1 MFDLSAGATRPSGAG
16 GARGTDLASAV
27 VPGSAMGAG
36 AALHSGH
43 DSLPDAL
50 RAHSRHRPDRPAFT
64 WLSDLARPT
73 ERLTYAELDDAAA
86 RIGAR
91 LEATTAPGDRVLL
104 VHPPGLGFVT
114 AFLGCLYT
122 GRVPVPVY
130 PVLESETGART
141 VGRIV
146 ADSGATLVWTSDE
159 TMAELAGRVLG
170 VPADWRPA
178 AQPLAEPVPVDPD
191 APAFL
196 QYTSGSTGAP
206 KGVVVTH
213 RGLVAN
219 LRSIAH
225 AFDHDE
231 TSVVLSWL
239 PAYHDMGLIG
249 NLLHPVYAGIPAY
262 LAAPKDFVR
271 SPVAWLR
278 AIGELGVTTSGAPNF
293 AYDLVIRSLER
304 APADGLDLSGWR
316 KAYSGAEPV
325 RAATLDRFAELLAPA
340 GFRREAFIPCYGLAE
355 ATLLVT
361 AVPPGTGARTRT
373 SADGTEVVS
382 CGVPYGCAVTVVDGD
397 APVPDGEVG
406 EILVSGPSVAA
417 GYWGRPDPSGAVFGA
432 TVAGLPGSWLR
443 TGDLGFLV
451 GGELHVTGRVKDMIV
466 IRGRNLYPQ
475 DLERVATESV
485 PALRVGGVVA
495 FADPAGRGV
504 VIVGEARGR
513 GLGPDDRRRLAV
525 GITAAFGV
533 ALIDLVGVRSGTVP
547 RTTSGKLRRGETAR
561 RYQDGD
567 YGTRDARIG
576 SADTEVGPAATE
588 GPVPAGLARR
598 PSPPRVRQV
607 VETALGTPIPL
618 DAEPLVSYGMDSL
631 NALHVAELVFRE
643 FGVDVPVR
651 DLLEGLSL
659 ADVTARV
666 VDPPAGTAQP
676 ATGPGRT
683 APAAGGHAHG
693 RLSKAQESLAFLQ
706 MLNPDSDE
714 YNISFAW
721 ELDPSTDVD
730 MFRAALHAAVRRQ
743 PELAARIVTD
753 GNLRRREPVSAQ
765 RMAEALAPEPIPVRD
780 DQIEE
785 QLGYAATVP
794 FRLDEGPLLRL
805 HRWQSPQRQV
815 YQLVV
820 HHAVTDL
827 WSLSMALR
835 DLGRGYAALRAGRTP
850 PDEPRGS
857 YDDYVTAQEQYL
869 AAPVAAERD
878 SRLVERLPNR
888 AASLDVRT
896 DGARSS
902 RRGARAGRVEHA
914 VPVTDPG
921 AGPARVALLSALWA
935 ACLHRYGTPNP
946 VVVGVPVVGRPSGR
960 LAEVGGLCTNT
971 VPLAVQVRPE
981 QPLAELVTD
990 VRQQLLAGLDAGL
1003 YPLVRAV
1010 EAVRPQRAAGRLPL
1024 VETLITVQENPLPE
1038 VPGLLDAISGRA
1050 ARLELDGLVLHSVP
1064 VPRRSC
1070 RYDLDLVVTPRD
1082 TGYLLTL
1089 DYATDL
1095 FLPRTAE
1102 AILATFAAMVRAAGS
1117 AGTTVVDDV
1126 LLLSPADETLTR
1138 TLGSCDTPPLDPPPL
1153 ARIRSVATDR
1163 PDAPALVEAGRTID
1177 FADFVART
1185 DRVGAALRTAMAQEH
1200 PAGGAR

>member
-1 MFDLSAGATRPSGAG
+1 MTSE
-16 GARGTDLASAV
+16 
-27 VPGSAMGAG
+27 
-36 AALHSGH
+36 H
-43 DSLPDAL
+43 DSLADAL
-50 RAHSRHRPDRPAFT
+50 RAHGRHRADRVAFT
-64 WLSDLARPT
+64 WLGDLTHPAG
-73 ERLTYAELDDAAA
+73 RLTYAEADAAA
-86 RIGAR
+86 ARVGAR
-91 LEATTAPGDRVLL
+91 LEESTAPGDRVLL

-114 AFLGCLYT
+114 AFLGCLYA

-130 PVLESETGART
+130 PVLDSVTGAQT

-146 ADSGATLVWTSDE
+146 ADSGAALAWTSDE
-159 TMAELAGRVLG
+159 TMADLARRVLDI
-170 VPADWRPA
+170 PAEWRPA
-178 AQPLAEPVPVDPD
+178 DGPLARPVPVDPA

-219 LRSIAH
+219 LRSIAS

-231 TSVVLSWL
+231 SAVVLSWL

-249 NLLHPVYAGIPAY
+249 NLLHPLHAGIPAY

-271 SPVAWLR
+271 NPVAWLR

-304 APADGLDLSGWR
+304 APVEGLDLSGWR

-325 RAATLDRFAELLAPA
+325 SAGTLDRFAELLAPA

-361 AVPPGTGARTRT
+361 AVPPGTGARTRA

-382 CGVPYGCAVTVVDGD
+382 CGVPYGCEVAVVDGD
-397 APVPDGEVG
+397 SPVADGEVG
-406 EILVSGPSVAA
+406 EILVSGPSVGA
-417 GYWGRPDPSGAVFGA
+417 GYWGRPDPTGAVFGA
-432 TVAGLPGSWLR
+432 AVAGRAESWLR

-451 GGELHVTGRVKDMIV
+451 DGELHVTGRVKDVIV
-466 IRGRNLYPQ
+466 VRGRNLYPQ
-475 DLERVATESV
+475 DLERVATETV
-485 PALRVGGVVA
+485 PTLRAGGVVA
-495 FADPAGRGV
+495 FADPTGRGV

-513 GLGPDDRRRLAV
+513 GLGPDDRRRLTVA
-525 GITAAFGV
+525 ITAEFGV
-533 ALIDLVGVRSGTVP
+533 TLVDVVGVRPGTVP

-561 RYQDGD
+561 RYRDGD
-567 YGTRDARIG
+567 YGARDAG
-576 SADTEVGPAATE
+576 N
-588 GPVPAGLARR
+588 GPVDAGTGPTTAGADPKAVDADPAVAGAAGRE
-598 PSPPRVRQV
+598 SASGVRQA
-607 VETALGTPIPL
+607 VETALDTPIPL
-618 DAEPLVSYGMDSL
+618 ETEPLVSYGMDSL
-631 NALHVAELVFRE
+631 TALHVSEVIFRR

-666 VDPPAGTAQP
+666 VDRPAGTATQ
-676 ATGPGRT
+676 ATGPGRA
-683 APAAGGHAHG
+683 APPAGGPTHG

-721 ELDPSTDVD
+721 QLDPATDVD
-730 MFRAALHAAVRRQ
+730 AFHAALRAAVRRQ
-743 PELAARIVTD
+743 PELAVRIVAD
-753 GNLRRREPVSAQ
+753 GNLRRREPVPAH
-765 RMAEALAPEPIPVRD
+765 RMTEALNLVPVPVRD
-780 DQIEE
+780 DRLEE

-805 HRWQSPQRQV
+805 HRWQSPDRQV

-827 WSLSMALR
+827 WSLSVALR
-835 DLGRGYAALRAGRTP
+835 DLGHGYAELRAGRTP
-850 PDEPRGS
+850 PAAPRGS
-857 YDDYVTAQEQYL
+857 YDEYVTAQEEYL
-869 AAPVAAERD
+869 AGPDAADRD
-878 SRLVERLPNR
+878 RQLAERLPNR
-888 AASLDVRT
+888 AGSLDVRT
-896 DGARSS
+896 DGARGS
-902 RRGARAGRVEHA
+902 RRSARAGRVERV
-914 VPVTDPG
+914 VPVADPG

-971 VPLAVQVRPE
+971 VPLAVEVRPE
-981 QPLAELVTD
+981 QRLTDLVDD
-990 VRQQLLAGLDAGL
+990 VRRQLVAGLDAGL

-1010 EAVRPQRAAGRLPL
+1010 EAVRPRRAAGRLPL
-1024 VETLITVQENPLPE
+1024 VETLITVQENPLPQ

-1050 ARLELDGLVLHSVP
+1050 SRLDLDGLTLRVVP
-1064 VPRRSC
+1064 VPRDSC

-1082 TGYLLTL
+1082 GGYLLTL
-1089 DYATDL
+1089 DHATDL

-1102 AILATFAAMVRAAGS
+1102 AILATYAAMVRAADS
-1117 AGTTVVDDV
+1117 AAPTVVDDV
-1126 LLLSPADETLTR
+1126 LVLSPADEDLTR
-1138 TLGSCDTPPLDPPPL
+1138 ALGGCDTPPLDPPAL
-1153 ARIRSVATDR
+1153 ARIRSVAAER

-1177 FADFVART
+1177 FAEFVARM
-1185 DRVGAALRTAMAQEH
+1185 DQVGGALRAALAPERTT
-1200 PAGGAR
+1200 GGAR